1 MNRKNEKAALR
12 VTSTQS
18 SSERERLQ
26 RPSRSPFYHNKSQ
39 NGGANREN
47 F

>member
-1 MNRKNEKAALR
+1 MTVKTKKPPCVLPAHRAAP
-12 VTSTQS
+12 SGK
-18 SSERERLQ
+18 ELQ

-39 NGGANREN
+39 NGVTNREN

>member
-18 SSERERLQ
+18 SSERERIATTFPLSILPHLKPEW
-26 RPSRSPFYHNKSQ
+26 RGKP
-39 NGGANREN
+39 
-47 F
+47 

>member
-12 VTSTQS
+12 VTSRAAQS
-18 SSERERLQ
+18 GKELQ